1 MNEKLKAALK
11 AAIKTATVTL
21 SDGKKVSIRPIM
33 ASEIRLAYEETER
46 GENSNDLMLTI
57 IKRCVTSGNLDV
69 SQLPIHD
76 FEKLY
81 FEIYKLGRSSPV
93 LTIPFVCRNEIDG
106 VECGSDIEVQ
116 ANLNTAMVSSEPE
129 RMVQL
134 TDRISVQMRYPTVIE
149 SELFNIEKYSDLYD
163 LAWRLVEAV
172 IIEGQTMK
180 VGLDV
185 KPEDLTDLTEYL
197 DQDAITK
204 LLRFAAEIPTIT
216 LDVPVRCP
224 KCGHYEPYRLS
235 GTNDI
240 CL

>member
-11 AAIKTATVTL
+11 ASIKSATVTL

-33 ASEIRLAYEETER
+33 AAEYRLMVEETEK
-46 GENSNDLMLTI
+46 GLNTNDLMISI
-57 IKRCVTSGNLDV
+57 IKRCITSGNLDV
-69 SQLPIHD
+69 DKLPIHD
-76 FEKLY
+76 FERIY
-81 FEIYKLGRSSPV
+81 FEIYKLGRSNSMI
-93 LTIPFVCRNEIDG
+93 TIPFVCRNEIDS
-106 VECGSDIEVQ
+106 VECGSDIEIT
-116 ANLNTAMVSSEPE
+116 ANLNMAMVSSEPE

-172 IIEGQTMK
+172 IIDGQTMK

-216 LDVPVRCP
+216 LDVPVKCP

-235 GTNDI
+235 GITDI